1 MAAGLCACGYGA
13 FAAID
18 AKAELVAIE
27 ASWSKAVVAKV
38 VAYSKTSGGLAVVA
52 AVGYVVAKF
61 DVLSLIAKFI

>member
-1 MAAGLCACGYGA
+1 MTEVTLASLEARVTALEAGAEADLV
-13 FAAID
+13 
-18 AKAELVAIE
+18 KA
-27 ASWSKAVVAKV
+27 KAVVAKV